1 MDKEKQKSSKTFSM
15 PAQYITR
22 IAVLTALSAVLFLI
36 LEIPIVAFY
45 KLDFSNLPVLL
56 GAFSLG
62 PGPAMIILILK
73 NVIHILFKGLGSTM
87 GIGNLADIIM
97 GAAFVL
103 PAALMYRKNKSRR
116 TALIGMVVGT
126 ICMII
131 AGVLVNWL
139 ILIPVYMKA
148 FHMDISGIVNM
159 ATDALPFV
167 NTEWK
172 LLLCVTAPF
181 NLLKG
186 FVISLI
192 TFFIYKPLSSIL
204 HVKKR

>member
-1 MDKEKQKSSKTFSM
+1 MDKTKQKSRKAFSL

-22 IAVLTALSAVLFLI
+22 IGVLTALSAVLFLV

-62 PGPAMIILILK
+62 PGPAMIILVLK
-73 NVIHILFKGLGSTM
+73 NLIHILFKGLGSTM
-87 GIGNLADIIM
+87 GIGNVADILM
-97 GAAFVL
+97 GAAFIL
-103 PAALMYRKNKSRR
+103 PAALMYRRNKSRR
-116 TALIGMVVGT
+116 TALVGMLLGT
-126 ICMII
+126 VCMIA

-139 ILIPVYMKA
+139 LLIPVYMKA
-148 FHMDISGIVNM
+148 FHMDISGIVKM

-167 NTEWK
+167 DTEWK

-186 FVISLI
+186 IVISLL
-192 TFFIYKPLSSIL
+192 TFLIYKPLSSLL
-204 HVKKR
+204 HVKRR